1 MKNKLNLLAICAIAF
16 SIVGCSTLFNSSSN
30 SVATSAGA
38 SCGKAISNLY
48 KEYKKE
54 NKVDVTNTNTLTYI
68 IQIAAARNVL
78 KENKNDA
85 AFVSAFALGLV
96 SGSNN
101 LITNATS
108 NNVINALLSLS
119 SLNTVT
125 TNTPSSSSTATE
137 AGKAVLPLMRT
148 LED

>member
-1 MKNKLNLLAICAIAF
+1 MKNKLNLLAICVIAF

-38 SCGKAISNLY
+38 NCGKAISNLY

-148 LED
+148 LDD

>member
-1 MKNKLNLLAICAIAF
+1 MKNKLNLLAICVIAF

>member
-1 MKNKLNLLAICAIAF
+1 MKNKLNLLAICVIAF

-148 LED
+148 LEE

>member
-1 MKNKLNLLAICAIAF
+1 MKNKLNLLAICVIAF

-108 NNVINALLSLS
+108 NNVINAMLSLS

>member
-1 MKNKLNLLAICAIAF
+1 MKNKLNLLAICVIAF

-148 LED
+148 LDD